1 MRPERPADSALGLGA
16 NAPPLPWPRSEG
28 AQERLRTRLR
38 RTWLPFA
45 RHTLSRAHSGR
56 DLGARPSACR
66 VPRAAL
72 AKARP
77 AGLRWQ
83 ALARHRFSQAG
94 GRAGDAEYSTP
105 RESAAAFAG
114 RTAGWGQRAPL
125 TPRKRCC
132 FRRPN
137 SVLWTNITLNP
148 AKAVPPMQACAVH
161 LCHRSPRRCRAC
173 LAPMAMAAPSP
184 SAPRARSV
192 LECGGKL

>member
-125 TPRKRCC
+125 TPRKRC
-132 FRRPN
+132 
-137 SVLWTNITLNP
+137 
-148 AKAVPPMQACAVH
+148 
-161 LCHRSPRRCRAC
+161 RRCR
-173 LAPMAMAAPSP
+173 LAPCISVTAVQDAVALAWLPWLWQRQAPVP
-184 SAPRARSV
+184 PRARSV
-192 LECGGKL
+192 LEP